1 MFWVYLAL
9 LFGCFNLYI
18 FLRFLSIVENES

>member
-1 MFWVYLAL
+1 MLWVYLAL
-9 LFGCFNLYI
+9 MFGCINLYM